1 MLLQIETAIEHKL
14 AQILA
19 EAETRMAV
27 FPDNPRDFGHAVA
40 QQQVLVG
47 YKRSLFEDISEQ
59 PLQQVET
66 LEFEITI
73 QTPNI
78 RTHQG
83 AYMVLDLIRFGLLG
97 FMPVT
102 GALRGMR
109 PVGARL
115 VDFDPKE
122 GVWVYAQTWQFAVT
136 VAEGDHPDEDYLER
150 LRLKPLK
157 TSHCRPIGHRWPP
170 RWKTSA
176 PPKATTGR
184 RSSIVAPPLPSTL
197 RRSTKRKAS
206 CTQRCGGTCPTSAP
220 T

>member
-136 VAEGDHPDEDYLER
+136 VAEGDHPDEDYLELPAQPADWVPVKIVTGLWR
-150 LRLKPLK
+150 
-157 TSHCRPIGHRWPP
+157 SQ
-170 RWKTSA
+170 A
-176 PPKATTGR
+176 PSVNTPNPALDR
-184 RSSIVAPPLPSTL
+184 VLEYPLPS
-197 RRSTKRKAS
+197 
-206 CTQRCGGTCPTSAP
+206 P
-220 T
+220 

>member
-136 VAEGDHPDEDYLER
+136 VTEGDHPDDDYLELPAQPADWVPVKIVTGLWR
-150 LRLKPLK
+150 
-157 TSHCRPIGHRWPP
+157 SQ
-170 RWKTSA
+170 A
-176 PPKATTGR
+176 PSVDTPNPALDR
-184 RSSIVAPPLPSTL
+184 VLEYPLPS
-197 RRSTKRKAS
+197 
-206 CTQRCGGTCPTSAP
+206 P
-220 T
+220 

>member
-136 VAEGDHPDEDYLER
+136 VAEGDHPDEDYLELPALPVDWVPVKIVTGLWR
-150 LRLKPLK
+150 
-157 TSHCRPIGHRWPP
+157 SQ
-170 RWKTSA
+170 A
-176 PPKATTGR
+176 PSVDTPNPALDR
-184 RSSIVAPPLPSTL
+184 VLEYPLPS
-197 RRSTKRKAS
+197 
-206 CTQRCGGTCPTSAP
+206 P
-220 T
+220 